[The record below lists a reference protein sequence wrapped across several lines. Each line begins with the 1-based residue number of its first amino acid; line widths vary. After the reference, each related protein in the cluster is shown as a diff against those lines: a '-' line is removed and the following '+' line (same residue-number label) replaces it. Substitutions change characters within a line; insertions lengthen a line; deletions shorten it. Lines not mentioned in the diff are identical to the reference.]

1 MNVLKNRY
9 VKYNDAVM
17 FDIDNTLIFTNTRPN
32 IPAIELL
39 EDCVRLGYRIVIM
52 TARPN
57 IPGMLCFTKC
67 QLYMYGIYYDEL
79 HLVPAKKKGELK
91 RKTGYNYVLSVG
103 DQDTD
108 LTDSK
113 YVIKIST

>member
-1 MNVLKNRY
+1 
-9 VKYNDAVM
+9 
-17 FDIDNTLIFTNTRPN
+17 
-32 IPAIELL
+32 
-39 EDCVRLGYRIVIM
+39 
-52 TARPN
+52 
-57 IPGMLCFTKC
+57 
-67 QLYMYGIYYDEL
+67 MYGIYYDEL
-79 HLVPAKKKGELK
+79 HIVPAQKKGELK

>member
-1 MNVLKNRY
+1 MNVLKDRY
-9 VKYNDAVM
+9 VNYNDAVM
-17 FDIDNTLIFTNTRPN
+17 FDIDNTLIFTNTKPN

-39 EDCVRLGYRIVIM
+39 EDCIRLGYRVVIM

-57 IPGMLCFTKC
+57 IPGMLYFTKC

-79 HLVPAKKKGELK
+79 HIVPAKKKGERK
-91 RKTGYNYVLSVG
+91 RMTGYNYILSVG